1 MIAVS
6 NENLPTVMLLCGDV
20 PIKENRNSL
29 QGEIFD
35 GIELSVRLVMMT
47 VMVNVGSKVRTVNI
61 SPVRCNNVYTL
72 VHVVATLHTIVNAM
86 LCMWL
91 DVLTIPVCMFDEDN

>member
-20 PIKENRNSL
+20 PIKENKNSL

-35 GIELSVRLVMMT
+35 GIELSVRLVLMT
-47 VMVNVGSKVRTVNI
+47 VMVNVGSRVCTVNV
-61 SPVRCNNVYTL
+61 SPVRCLCLYITYTIMSHC
-72 VHVVATLHTIVNAM
+72 VCVAR
-86 LCMWL
+86 W
-91 DVLTIPVCMFDEDN
+91 F